1 MIPQVEIILI
11 ASVVAIA
18 CALPG
23 VFLVLRKMSLMS
35 DAISHSILLGIVLA
49 FFIVESLAS
58 PLLLVGATLIGIFTV
73 FLTEALI
80 STQRL
85 KEDASIGL
93 VFPLLFSIAV
103 ILISKFA
110 GSVHLDID
118 AVLLGELAFAPF
130 DRLILFGVDIG
141 AQSLWLM
148 GCILLLNVTF
158 IILFFK
164 ELKIATFD
172 PELSASL
179 GFSPRKLHYGLMAL
193 VSITAVGAFDA
204 VGSVLVVA
212 LMIAIPAT
220 AYLLTHNLKVM
231 LFLSAFIGILSAVSG
246 YGMAYALDASI
257 AGSMATMSGVLFLLV
272 FLFAPRRGFIAKIV
286 LHSKR
291 KIVFASHLLTVHLLS
306 HEGTSVER
314 RENTI
319 ANMHKHM
326 RWDTSF
332 AKNVVSYAIREE
344 LIDQKKDRLFLTS
357 LGRETAKKVM
367 VQY

>member
-1 MIPQVEIILI
+1 
-11 ASVVAIA
+11 
-18 CALPG
+18 
-23 VFLVLRKMSLMS
+23 
-35 DAISHSILLGIVLA
+35 
-49 FFIVESLAS
+49 
-58 PLLLVGATLIGIFTV
+58 
-73 FLTEALI
+73 
-80 STQRL
+80 
-85 KEDASIGL
+85 
-93 VFPLLFSIAV
+93 
-103 ILISKFA
+103 LISKFA
-110 GSVHLDID
+110 GNVHLDLD

-130 DRLILFGVDIG
+130 DRLVLFGVDVG

-148 GCILLLNVTF
+148 GFILFLNIAF
-158 IILFFK
+158 IMLFFK

-179 GFSPRKLHYGLMAL
+179 GFNPRKLHYGLMAL

-246 YGMAYALDASI
+246 YGMAYVLDASI

-272 FLFAPRRGFIAKIV
+272 FLFAPRRGFIAKML

-306 HEGTSVER
+306 HEGTSVEL
-314 RENTI
+314 RENTVG
-319 ANMHKHM
+319 NMHKHM
-326 RWDTSF
+326 RWEKKF
-332 AKNVVSYAIREE
+332 AKDVVSYAIREE
-344 LIDQKKDRLFLTS
+344 FLERKKNRLFLTD
-357 LGRETAKKVM
+357 LGRVTAKKVM
-367 VQY
+367 VQG